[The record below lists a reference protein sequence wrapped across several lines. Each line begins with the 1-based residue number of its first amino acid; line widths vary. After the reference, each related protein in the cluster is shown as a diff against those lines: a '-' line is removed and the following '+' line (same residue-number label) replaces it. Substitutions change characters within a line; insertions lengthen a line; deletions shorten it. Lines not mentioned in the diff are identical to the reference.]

1 MSETVHTLTSA
12 HLRNERPIWVRPPCE
27 PLSARNLAVFLDG
40 EFYREHV
47 DASAVLDAL
56 QGKVADSWIVFVS
69 MASAEARWLCCVP
82 FPTVIVQARR
92 ITTFVKQ
99 TGAPVAIC
107 PKRNMDQRYDPFR
120 IQGGVER
127 ASR

>member
-69 MASAEARWLCCVP
+69 MASAEARCPCRAP
-82 FPTVIVQARR
+82 FPAVIVQE
-92 ITTFVKQ
+92 
-99 TGAPVAIC
+99 APH
-107 PKRNMDQRYDPFR
+107 YDVCETNRCAGCDMPEAEY
-120 IQGGVER
+120 GSAV
-127 ASR
+127 